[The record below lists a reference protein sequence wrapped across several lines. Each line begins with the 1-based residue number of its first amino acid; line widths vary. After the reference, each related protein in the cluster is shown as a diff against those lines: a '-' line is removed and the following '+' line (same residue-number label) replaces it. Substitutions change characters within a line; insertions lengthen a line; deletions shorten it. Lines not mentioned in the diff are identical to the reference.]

1 MATAKPFLALTILL
15 TYTVIVI
22 ASPLVRNVSIPTR
35 APECWDPQPYFHPLI
50 FRDCIEIITHEITR
64 GRDPDIPLKFSRFL
78 SEQPDIRLPAVWRS
92 RAGRTPNNC
101 LISVEY
107 ASDGFGH
114 DWTTLNDVK
123 RAATAVAT
131 QCVIKEPH
139 RGGVVRLGWN
149 NMLGVMI
156 AGYMGPPTR
165 NGNQTGTIESE

>member
-1 MATAKPFLALTILL
+1 MATAKPFFALTTLL
-15 TYTVIVI
+15 TCTVIVI
-22 ASPLVRNVSIPTR
+22 ASPLVHNVSTPTR
-35 APECWDPQPYFHPLI
+35 VPDCWDPQPYFHPLI

-92 RAGRTPNNC
+92 RAGKTPNNC
-101 LISVEY
+101 LISVDY
-107 ASDGFGH
+107 ASEGFGH

-123 RAATAVAT
+123 RAAMTVAT
-131 QCVIKEPH
+131 ECVIKEPH
-139 RGGVVRLGWN
+139 RGGALRLGWN

-165 NGNQTGTIESE
+165 NENWTATVESE